1 MKSSILIVKID
12 PSKLAFLKFILEG
25 YDHLAVL
32 TIMDGKTGLAK
43 IHFHPKNYIFL
54 KELLQNLKIKC
65 SIEILDLL
73 EYQKNSGNLSL
84 F

>member
-1 MKSSILIVKID
+1 MKSSILIIKID

-32 TIMDGKTGLAK
+32 TIIDGKTGLAK
-43 IHFHPKNYIFL
+43 LHFHPKNYIFL
-54 KELLQNLKIKC
+54 RELLQNNLKIKC

-73 EYQKNSGNLSL
+73 V
-84 F
+84 